1 MAQTEQHGRACRRLR
16 TSSIDVLDE
25 RSGNELRVAK
35 EQDLLASPKEQGL
48 LAKELKV
55 ALLEAFVAPAKLQRP
70 SFEESSLGNATSTR
84 TVSGAT
90 GETMQK
96 ELMKMLH
103 QQQKEAK
110 KKKRFLFERMQDSVA
125 ENFTPFAN
133 IYFPLFILF
142 FLFNDFMCG
151 GLGSSNGRFTSF
163 VDSLNSVFSFR
174 AATMGDV
181 PKRLNLLD
189 MKRNTQ
195 RLHVLLMTSIL
206 KFAPGTLVSLALS
219 QTPVVLKGPRECC
232 CLNSSAKLM

>member
-1 MAQTEQHGRACRRLR
+1 MEDCSAGRMRGG
-16 TSSIDVLDE
+16 SIDILDE
-25 RSGNELRVAK
+25 RTSRRGNPVSPNPLLNLFEAPKPRRRDNRRSG
-35 EQDLLASPKEQGL
+35 G
-48 LAKELKV
+48 
-55 ALLEAFVAPAKLQRP
+55 
-70 SFEESSLGNATSTR
+70 ATSTS
-84 TVSGAT
+84 TVSGAN
-90 GETMQK
+90 GRALQK
-96 ELMKMLH
+96 ELMRMLH

-110 KKKRFLFERMQDSVA
+110 KKKRLFERMQDSVA

-174 AATMGDV
+174 SATMGDV
-181 PKRLNLLD
+181 PKRLGLLD
-189 MKRNTQ
+189 VKRNTQ

-219 QTPVVLKGPRECC
+219 QTPVVLKGPSEC
-232 CLNSSAKLM
+232 SDKLSLVSPHLSRFVLKGI